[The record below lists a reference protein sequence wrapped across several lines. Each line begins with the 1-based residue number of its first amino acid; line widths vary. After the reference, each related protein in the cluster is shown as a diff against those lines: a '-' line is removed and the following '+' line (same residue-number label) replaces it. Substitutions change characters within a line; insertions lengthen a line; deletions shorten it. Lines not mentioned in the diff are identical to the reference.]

1 MKDLYSVIQQPL
13 ITEKATLQKE
23 TANQIAFKVAP
34 AANKIEIKQ
43 AVEKIFKVKVK
54 SVRTMNYKGK
64 PKRVGR
70 SMGYRQNWKK
80 AIVTLEPGHTIEF
93 FEGV

>member
-1 MKDLYSVIQQPL
+1 MKSLYPVIKRPR
-13 ITEKATLQKE
+13 ITEKTTFQKE
-23 TANQIAFKVAP
+23 SANQVVFEVDP
-34 AANKIEIKQ
+34 AANKIEIKE

-54 SVRTMNYKGK
+54 AVNIIKIKGK

-70 SMGYRQNWKK
+70 YSGRRSGFKK
-80 AIVTLEPGHTIEF
+80 AIVTLYEGKTIEF